1 MIIGYLNKSD
11 TNLPDNNLDTP
22 LHLATDFRF
31 RNIVEVLVPKVSNIN
46 FRNSQGQTPL
56 DLAELGLDVDYDEAR
71 FIVQQLKQY
80 NSFPSN
86 ANEIELAVRA
96 GDLVAVKELLSTSE
110 HKNPVIYIDQ
120 DGVPWPLM
128 HFAAFEGKW
137 EILNYVSKSLEPGSS
152 SCQSDSNCPMDQG
165 CINGFC
171 DYTECICGIN
181 NQTCP
186 CSPNY
191 FCTREKC
198 FNLGMYDF

>member
-1 MIIGYLNKSD
+1 M
-11 TNLPDNNLDTP
+11 
-22 LHLATDFRF
+22 
-31 RNIVEVLVPKVSNIN
+31 PKVSNIN

-71 FIVQQLKQY
+71 FIVRQLKQY
-80 NSFPSN
+80 NIFPSN

-171 DYTECICGIN
+171 DYTECIKMFMSVWDDNFG
-181 NQTCP
+181 
-186 CSPNY
+186 
-191 FCTREKC
+191 R
-198 FNLGMYDF
+198 